1 MTVES
6 LEELLAGYAR
16 GERRS
21 LARLLSLVEREPSL
35 LSDIVPR
42 LPSGHRAQVVGLTG
56 APGSG
61 KSTVASGLVSA
72 LRQRGERVAVLAVD
86 PSSPFTGGALLG
98 DRLRLREHNADEGV
112 FIRSMASRG
121 MLGGLAA
128 AAWQAVT
135 LLERFGFPRILV
147 ETVGVGQS
155 EIDIA
160 RLADVTVLVLAP
172 GMGDD
177 IQVMKAGVME
187 IADVVLVNKADRE
200 GAHGTKAEVEQH
212 LAQSHYPPDE
222 RAAVVMSVAT
232 SGQGIAELLTVI
244 DARAALLNGNGQAAL
259 RRAGRLKH
267 EIRSILSDRLQAELE
282 RYFMGAGQKLWQ
294 DLASGRVD
302 AFSAASRALTDIALL
317 IADQK
322 PQVPSLEEIPK

>member
-1 MTVES
+1 VTVES
-6 LEELLAGYAR
+6 LEELLAGYTR
-16 GERRS
+16 GERRC
-21 LARLLSLVEREPSL
+21 LARILSLVESEPSR
-35 LSDIVPR
+35 LSHIVPR
-42 LPSGHRAQVVGLTG
+42 LPNGRRGQVIGLTG

-61 KSTVASGLVSA
+61 KSTVATGLVSA
-72 LRQRGERVAVLAVD
+72 LRQRNERVAVLAVD

-98 DRLRLREHNADEGV
+98 DRLRLREHNADQGV

-135 LLERFGFPRILV
+135 LMERFGFPWILV

-187 IADVVLVNKADRE
+187 IADIILVNKADRE
-200 GAHGTKAEVEQH
+200 GASRTKAEVEQH
-212 LAQSHYPPDE
+212 LAQSRLPLKE
-222 RAAVVMSVAT
+222 RAAVLTSVAT
-232 SGQGIAELLTVI
+232 TGQGVAELLAVI
-244 DARAALLNGNGQAAL
+244 DTRAALLNRNGQLQL

-267 EIRSILSDRLQAELE
+267 EIRSILSDKLQAALEL
-282 RYFMGAGQKLWQ
+282 YFAGAGQTLWQ
-294 DLASGRVD
+294 DLASGRID
-302 AFSAASRALTDIALL
+302 TFSAASRALTDIALL
-317 IADQK
+317 IAEK
-322 PQVPSLEEIPK
+322 NPQVPSREEIPT

>member
-1 MTVES
+1 VTVES

-16 GERRS
+16 GERRC
-21 LARLLSLVEREPSL
+21 LARLLSLVEREPAL

-42 LPSGHRAQVVGLTG
+42 LPNERRGQVIGLTG

-61 KSTVASGLVSA
+61 KSTVAAALVSV

-112 FIRSMASRG
+112 FIRSMASHG

-135 LLERFGFPRILV
+135 LLERFGFPWLMV

-160 RLADVTVLVLAP
+160 CLADVTVLVLAP

-177 IQVMKAGVME
+177 IQTMKAGVME
-187 IADVVLVNKADRE
+187 IADIMLVNKADRE
-200 GAHGTKAEVEQH
+200 GANRAKAEVEQY
-212 LAQSHYPPDE
+212 LTQSPLPPAE
-222 RAAVVMSVAT
+222 RAAVLASVAT
-232 SGQGIAELLTVI
+232 TGQGIAELLTAI
-244 DARAALLNGNGQAAL
+244 EARAALLHVNGQAEL

-267 EIRSILSDRLQAELE
+267 EIRSILSDRLQTALEL
-282 RYFMGAGQKLWQ
+282 YFTGAGQTLWQ
-294 DLASGRVD
+294 QLASGRID
-302 AFSAASRALTDIALL
+302 SFSAASRALADIARLL
-317 IADQK
+317 SDRN
-322 PQVPSLEEIPK
+322 PQAPTLEEIPT